1 MTLSRHDD
9 DRTLLYVTYVKTS
22 VSWSLI
28 VWNLV
33 LIQTIFVPK
42 IFTRDFQKLFVISKL
57 FRTLL
62 FVPKIFTR
70 DLDFQKLFC
79 FIKTWNSSKLNL
91 ILENQH
97 SCCFRFLIDF
107 LILVMVASQF
117 RYITLHY
124 SALQYIT
131 FHCIT
136 LQCVT
141 LRYVTV
147 PYITLHYVTLQ
158 GVAGVAWL
166 TLTAGADKA
175 ESNLHC
181 NTLR

>member
-33 LIQTIFVPK
+33 LIQTIFAPK
-42 IFTRDFQKLFVISKL
+42 IFARDFQKLF
-57 FRTLL
+57 
-62 FVPKIFTR
+62 
-70 DLDFQKLFC
+70 C
-79 FIKTWNSSKLNL
+79 YIKTWNSSKLNL

-97 SCCFRFLIDF
+97 SCCFRFFIDF

-147 PYITLHYVTLQ
+147 PYITLHYVALQ

-166 TLTAGADKA
+166 TLTAAADKA
-175 ESNLHC
+175 EPNLVQNVMQCTHSW
-181 NTLR
+181 

>member
-9 DRTLLYVTYVKTS
+9 DRTFLYVTYVKTS

-42 IFTRDFQKLFVISKL
+42 IFARDFQKLF
-57 FRTLL
+57 
-62 FVPKIFTR
+62 
-70 DLDFQKLFC
+70 C
-79 FIKTWNSSKLNL
+79 YIKTWNSSKLNL

-97 SCCFRFLIDF
+97 SYCFRFLIDF

-124 SALQYIT
+124 ITVYYNTLHSIALHYSALHYV
-131 FHCIT
+131 T

-141 LRYVTV
+141 LRYITV
-147 PYITLHYVTLQ
+147 PYITLRYITGGCGSGLID
-158 GVAGVAWL
+158 
-166 TLTAGADKA
+166 AD
-175 ESNLHC
+175 SS
-181 NTLR
+181 RW